1 MCLVVGIFT
10 IGIQIEGDIDLN
22 KALNRVHKQT
32 QTKQKEASRL
42 QERLESSNFA
52 EKASQEVFQESSD
65 RLEAL
70 TAELSLLSSSELQLQ
85 KMV

>member
-1 MCLVVGIFT
+1 MVIGNFN
-10 IGIQIEGDIDLN
+10 IGIQIEGDIDLK
-22 KALNRVHKQT
+22 KALNRIRKQT

-42 QERLESSNFA
+42 QGRLESSDFA
-52 EKASQEVFQESSD
+52 EKASQEIFQKSRE
-65 RLEAL
+65 RLEAI